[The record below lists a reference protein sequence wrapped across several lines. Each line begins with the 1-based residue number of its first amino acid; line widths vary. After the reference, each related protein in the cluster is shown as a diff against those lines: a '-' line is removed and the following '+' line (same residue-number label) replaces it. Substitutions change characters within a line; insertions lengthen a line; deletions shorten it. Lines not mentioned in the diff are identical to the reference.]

1 MRSFTFIAL
10 LGLAVTSCTKVKEQT
25 HLGVFSN
32 EAEGFK
38 IVTVMIHPDG
48 LAYFHAAVAGQI
60 CEWDFD
66 ESAATLSLK
75 GLDPST
81 MKEHTLNFRFD
92 EKKRSY
98 KRIKPDQTSGNDP
111 ADELHFVSAEIPNKM
126 VEAFKVYPARLKQM
140 QEQAAFER
148 ELKRRRE
155 EQLERERPEYERVV
169 AQIKAEPRTVLA
181 KEFHS
186 QKLTELGNFPPKI
199 RAFRDTLSGSEVT
212 YPEEVLIELLNALP
226 DERHTLRMLLFQR
239 PELKGETIAR
249 FYPQALKW
257 GKEDYTILTYIAEH
271 PHTPMEILRDLA
283 GRQDIAVGAT
293 QPAKDRLEKQK

>member
-1 MRSFTFIAL
+1 M
-10 LGLAVTSCTKVKEQT
+10 V
-25 HLGVFSN
+25 
-32 EAEGFK
+32 
-38 IVTVMIHPDG
+38 HPDG

-60 CEWDFD
+60 GEWDFD

-75 GLDPST
+75 VLDPST
-81 MKEHTLNFRFD
+81 MKEHTLTLRFD

-98 KRIKPDQTSGNDP
+98 RMIKPDQVAGDART
-111 ADELHFVSAEIPNKM
+111 DELHFVSAEIPNKM
-126 VEAFKVYPARLKQM
+126 VEAFKAYPERIKQM
-140 QEQAAFER
+140 KAQAAFAR
-148 ELKRRRE
+148 EFKKRRE

-181 KEFHS
+181 KEFQS
-186 QKLTELGNFPPKI
+186 QELTKLGDFPPKI

-226 DERHTLRMLLFQR
+226 DERHTLRMMLFQR
-239 PELKGETIAR
+239 PELQGETIAR

-257 GKEDYTILTYIAEH
+257 GKVDYTILTFVAEH
-271 PHTPMEILRDLA
+271 PHTPTEILRDLA